1 MLIKVLKTITAAT
14 DQSGCKTKEYKK
26 DSIEDIYNELAEV
39 FIAEGWG
46 ESIIEEKSIEDIENK
61 VIKEEEIEDKSI
73 KEEEIEKKVIKED
86 KIDNKSF
93 LQKTKNSLQK
103 TKNSLQKNK
112 NFFNKKKKHK
122 K

>member
-1 MLIKVLKTITAAT
+1 MLIKVLKTTLAAT
-14 DQSGCKTKEYKK
+14 DKSGYKTKEYKK
-26 DSIEDIYNELAEV
+26 DSIEDIHNELAKV

-46 ESIIEEKSIEDIENK
+46 ESVIEKKSIQD
-61 VIKEEEIEDKSI
+61 IEDKS
-73 KEEEIEKKVIKED
+73 IKED

-93 LQKTKNSLQK
+93 
-103 TKNSLQKNK
+103 LQKNK